1 MEAVRAPHR
10 RIESS
15 TDAALVLQVC
25 SPFAAACSLEQPLV
39 AFTPLAFTP
48 LPLMVRSML
57 CHLPNLALI
66 WGGSLLQAHV
76 RRCAAAREVADLRTS
91 IAAIAAARREAAGGA
106 GLDTFEYERTI
117 EQMN

>member
-1 MEAVRAPHR
+1 MPSAH
-10 RIESS
+10 
-15 TDAALVLQVC
+15 
-25 SPFAAACSLEQPLV
+25 
-39 AFTPLAFTP
+39 
-48 LPLMVRSML
+48 
-57 CHLPNLALI
+57 LALI

-106 GLDTFEYERTI
+106 GLDTFEYERTM